1 MKRAEIQLPDPLY
14 QKIEGLAHQ
23 LDLSVPELLVRA
35 AEQLVQHTLPTQPV
49 PNGEWRFPEGRHL
62 GVFRAPAEEWRL
74 LANEPVAG

>member
-35 AEQLVQHTLPTQPV
+35 AEQMVQHALPTQPV
-49 PNGEWRFPEGRHL
+49 PNGEWRFPEGLHL
-62 GVFRAPAEEWRL
+62 GAFQAPAEDWRL
-74 LANEPVAG
+74 LANESVAG